1 MVYAV
6 TGGTLSI
13 VQGSYEYHHYL
24 QDGFNDSVIAILLP
38 SNNCNMFLKLCVFL
52 FLAMIKMSKW
62 WIFKIQTQAYLSWY
76 LQVVLDYQ
84 EHKLISTI
92 AVYCLKFEY

>member
-38 SNNCNMFLKLCVFL
+38 SNNCNMFLKLCVF
-52 FLAMIKMSKW
+52 
-62 WIFKIQTQAYLSWY
+62 YSWPWLKCPSGGY
-76 LQVVLDYQ
+76 
-84 EHKLISTI
+84 
-92 AVYCLKFEY
+92 LKFKHKHTLVGICE